1 MSLIDEYR
9 RGRDLGICHQRFE
22 TTFKISTPFSHHFKY
37 ISRKISIIRNQ
48 KMNAR
53 TLSLTSFLFSMD
65 QVRLAPRDLAI

>member
-1 MSLIDEYR
+1 MILIEEYR

-22 TTFKISTPFSHHFKY
+22 TTFKISTSFSDLLKY
-37 ISRKISIIRNQ
+37 KSRKISIIRNQ

-65 QVRLAPRDLAI
+65 QGQLVLRDLAI

>member
-1 MSLIDEYR
+1 MSLIEEYR

-22 TTFKISTPFSHHFKY
+22 TTFKISTALSHHFKY
-37 ISRKISIIRNQ
+37 KSRKISIIRNQ

-65 QVRLAPRDLAI
+65 QGQLVLRDLAI